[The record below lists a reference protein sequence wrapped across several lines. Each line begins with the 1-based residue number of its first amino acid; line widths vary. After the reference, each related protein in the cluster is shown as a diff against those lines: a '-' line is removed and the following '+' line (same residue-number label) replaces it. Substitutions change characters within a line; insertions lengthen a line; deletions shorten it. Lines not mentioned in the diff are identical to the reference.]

1 LIRANELKLHPMKL
15 SEVLLATLLVSGMSA
30 AAQNELPNHKVDT
43 NKVLKP
49 KLIQE
54 APKDSVKA
62 TKVKRGEKTRPIT
75 PDYCPP
81 CGMG

>member
-1 LIRANELKLHPMKL
+1 MKL
-15 SEVLLATLLVSGMSA
+15 SEVLIATLLVSGLSVS
-30 AAQNELPNHKVDT
+30 AQNELPNHKVDT

-54 APKDSVKA
+54 TQTDSVKA
-62 TKVKRGEKTRPIT
+62 VKVKRGQKNRPIT